1 MRSQKKLL
9 SELDIDVAGHVTMLG
24 GIKATVPDGLTVR
37 EIHEQA
43 EASPV
48 RVLDPTVEEEIKALI
63 DQTKRKGDT
72 IGGVVEV
79 LVGGV
84 PAGLGSYV
92 QWDKKL
98 DGKLAQAMVSINAFK
113 GVEFGVGFEAGVLP
127 GSQIMD
133 EILWDE
139 TTGYT
144 RRSNNLGGFE
154 GGMTNGEV
162 LVVRGVMKPIP
173 TLYKPLQSV
182 DISTKEVYKAS
193 IERSDSTAVPAA
205 CVVAES
211 VVATVIANEILEK
224 FSSDHFVEL
233 KQSMTQ
239 YRDYLKNY

>member
-1 MRSQKKLL
+1 
-9 SELDIDVAGHVTMLG
+9 
-24 GIKATVPDGLTVR
+24 
-37 EIHEQA
+37 
-43 EASPV
+43 
-48 RVLDPTVEEEIKALI
+48 
-63 DQTKRKGDT
+63 
-72 IGGVVEV
+72 
-79 LVGGV
+79 
-84 PAGLGSYV
+84 
-92 QWDKKL
+92 
-98 DGKLAQAMVSINAFK
+98 MVSINAFK